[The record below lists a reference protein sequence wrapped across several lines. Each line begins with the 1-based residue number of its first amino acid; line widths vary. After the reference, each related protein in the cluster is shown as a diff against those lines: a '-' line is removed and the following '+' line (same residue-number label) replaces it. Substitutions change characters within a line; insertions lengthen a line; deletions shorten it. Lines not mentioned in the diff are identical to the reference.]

1 MWVFVRAA
9 VSTNCKRLTTCKYLS
24 CMYNAFFKNR
34 VILKTLRRPVKLN
47 SLIGFLFLEKNQYKL
62 ENNTD

>member
-1 MWVFVRAA
+1 
-9 VSTNCKRLTTCKYLS
+9 
-24 CMYNAFFKNR
+24 MYNAFFKNR